1 VTGLLLVL
9 SSPSGGG
16 KTTIARRLVE
26 RRTDM
31 AFSVSATTR
40 PMRPSERDGVDY
52 HFLSPEEFGRREA
65 AGEFLETASY
75 EGHRYG
81 TLLGEIRAIVA
92 AGRHAVLDI
101 EVEGGRQVR
110 RHRPEAVL
118 VFILPPAVR
127 VLTAR
132 LESRKTDALGVVAG
146 RLLAAAEEVKAAREY
161 DYLVV
166 NDDLE
171 RAVRQVEAIV
181 EAEAR
186 RVDRHAGLS
195 DMIESFRR
203 DVLEAAAGF
212 RERARAKEHNR

>member
-1 VTGLLLVL
+1 MTGFLLVL

-16 KTTIARRLVE
+16 KTTIARRLIE

-40 PMRPSERDGVDY
+40 PKRPNERDGVDY
-52 HFLSPEEFGRREA
+52 HFLSPEEFERRVD

-75 EGHRYG
+75 GGHRYG
-81 TLLGEIRAIVA
+81 TLAREVRAIVD

-110 RHRPEAVL
+110 SARPDAVL
-118 VFILPPAVR
+118 VFILPPSVG

-132 LESRKTDALGVVAG
+132 LEARKTEDVDSVAE
-146 RLLAAAEEVKAAREY
+146 RLVAAAEEVKAAREY
-161 DYLVV
+161 DYVV
-166 NDDLE
+166 INDELD
-171 RAVRQVEAIV
+171 RAVEQVEAIV
-181 EAEAR
+181 ETEMH
-186 RVDRHAGLS
+186 RVGRHTALS
-195 DMIESFRR
+195 ERIETFRR
-203 DVLEAAAGF
+203 EVLEAAASM

>member
-1 VTGLLLVL
+1 
-9 SSPSGGG
+9 
-16 KTTIARRLVE
+16 
-26 RRTDM
+26 M

-81 TLLGEIRAIVA
+81 TLTREIRAIVE

-110 RHRPEAVL
+110 RHRPDAVL
-118 VFILPPAVR
+118 IFILPPAVE

-132 LESRKTDALGVVAG
+132 LEARKTDDLDMVAG
-146 RLLAAAEEVKAAREY
+146 RLLAAAEEVQAAREY
-161 DYLVV
+161 DYVVV

-171 RAVRQVEAIV
+171 RAVHQVEAIV

-186 RVDRHAGLS
+186 RVGRHPGLS
-195 DMIESFRR
+195 ELIESFRH
-203 DVLEAAAGF
+203 DVLTAAAGF
-212 RERARAKEHNR
+212 RERARTKEHNR